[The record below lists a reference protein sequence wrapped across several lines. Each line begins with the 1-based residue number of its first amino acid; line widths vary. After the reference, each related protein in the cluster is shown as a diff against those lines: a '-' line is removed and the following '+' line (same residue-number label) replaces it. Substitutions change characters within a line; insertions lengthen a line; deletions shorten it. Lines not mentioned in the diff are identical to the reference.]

1 MTSIAELLK
10 GGEDVQFQL
19 DGKTHDIYM
28 QPPTAAV
35 ARELRA
41 EFYKLGT
48 RVNNA
53 GDNGAVELAAEFES
67 CTAKVV
73 SACFPPDS
81 DAAQMDDDTIRL
93 FILRIGGDKSEVV
106 KYALRVCGIRLDTD
120 DDFSD
125 STDSSF

>member
-1 MTSIAELLK
+1 MTSITELLK

-35 ARELRA
+35 ARQLRA

-48 RVNNA
+48 RVNK
-53 GDNGAVELAAEFES
+53 DNSATADLATEFES
-67 CTAKVV
+67 CIAKIVK
-73 SACFPPDS
+73 ACFPPDS

-106 KYALRVCGIRLDTD
+106 KYALRVCGVPLDDTD
-120 DDFSD
+120 VDVGD